1 MKTYIEIFRNMNTAE
16 KLCATWAVFLTLIT
30 CAHIVLTS

>member
-16 KLCATWAVFLTLIT
+16 KLCTMFAVFLTLIT
-30 CAHIVLTS
+30 CVHIVLTT